1 MLGGT
6 LGRVD
11 MPALRRRIG
20 FVDSGGTT
28 LDWLTAE
35 DVVLT
40 GIGST
45 LRPLWWTY
53 SSEDRARA
61 RELLALLGCAD
72 LAEREISTCSQGER
86 GRIRIA
92 RALIAD
98 PQLLLLDE
106 PAVGLDLAAREALIA
121 ALDRL
126 SEERPDLTSVLV
138 THHLEEIPASSTH
151 AILLRDGQALAAG
164 ADRDHADEREP
175 VGLLRSARRLPLRW
189 PALERSRARQLVAQR
204 GRRFTLTPLTPHQ
217 AMVTPAKIFVAS
229 IRSSTGR
236 NSFVPWMPQLGSP
249 RPKIS
254 EGCPSGNQKLASQT
268 NGAVSMTAIA
278 TRDALHDVGDRL
290 HARVVEWHV
299 DRLLDPRRRGCRHPA
314 AGRAPEDGRAASS
327 HSR

>member
-1 MLGGT
+1 MDRQKHALVLAGAMRHPSRGRVSVLGGT

-11 MPALRRRIG
+11 MPALRRCIG
-20 FVDSGGTT
+20 FVDSGSTA

-35 DVVLT
+35 EVVLT

-98 PQLLLLDE
+98 PRLLLLDE

-126 SEERPDLTSVLV
+126 SEEKPDLTSVLV
-138 THHLEEIPASSTH
+138 THHLEEIPPSSTH
-151 AILLRDGQALAAG
+151 VILLRDGQVLARGPIETTLTSPNLSACFG
-164 ADRDHADEREP
+164 LPVECRHDGERW
-175 VGLLRSARRLPLRW
+175 SARA
-189 PALERSRARQLVAQR
+189 PANWSRATSDSL
-204 GRRFTLTPLTPHQ
+204 
-217 AMVTPAKIFVAS
+217 
-229 IRSSTGR
+229 
-236 NSFVPWMPQLGSP
+236 
-249 RPKIS
+249 
-254 EGCPSGNQKLASQT
+254 
-268 NGAVSMTAIA
+268 
-278 TRDALHDVGDRL
+278 
-290 HARVVEWHV
+290 
-299 DRLLDPRRRGCRHPA
+299 
-314 AGRAPEDGRAASS
+314 
-327 HSR
+327 

>member
-1 MLGGT
+1 LTNTDLPPQVSPEVAIEFAAVSVWTPQGAQILGEIDWCVLTGQRWVLIGPNGSGKSTLLSLAGALRHPSRGRISVLGGT

-11 MPALRRRIG
+11 MPALRCSIG
-20 FVDSGGTT
+20 FVDSGGAT

-61 RELLALLGCAD
+61 RELLALLGCAG
-72 LAEREISTCSQGER
+72 LADREISTCSQGER

-126 SEERPDLTSVLV
+126 SEEQPELTSVLV
-138 THHLEEIPASSTH
+138 THHLEEIPSSSTH
-151 AILLRDGQALAAG
+151 VILLRAGHVLALGPIETKLTSANLSACFGLPVECRHDG
-164 ADRDHADEREP
+164 ERW
-175 VGLLRSARRLPLRW
+175 SARAPANWLR
-189 PALERSRARQLVAQR
+189 
-204 GRRFTLTPLTPHQ
+204 G
-217 AMVTPAKIFVAS
+217 AS
-229 IRSSTGR
+229 HLS
-236 NSFVPWMPQLGSP
+236 
-249 RPKIS
+249 
-254 EGCPSGNQKLASQT
+254 
-268 NGAVSMTAIA
+268 
-278 TRDALHDVGDRL
+278 
-290 HARVVEWHV
+290 
-299 DRLLDPRRRGCRHPA
+299 
-314 AGRAPEDGRAASS
+314 
-327 HSR
+327 

>member
-1 MLGGT
+1 LTNVNLVAQEERASAIRFAAVRVWTPHGVQILQGIDWRVLPGERWVLLGPNGSGKSTLLSLAGALRHPSKGAVSVLGGT

-11 MPALRRRIG
+11 MPALRGRIG

-35 DVVLT
+35 EVVLT

-126 SEERPDLTSVLV
+126 SKERLNLTSVLV

-151 AILLRDGQALAAG
+151 AILLREGRAVAAG
-164 ADRDHADEREP
+164 AIESTLTSASLSACFGLP
-175 VGLLRSARRLPLRW
+175 VDCRHDGQRWSARA
-189 PALERSRARQLVAQR
+189 PADW
-204 GRRFTLTPLTPHQ
+204 T
-217 AMVTPAKIFVAS
+217 
-229 IRSSTGR
+229 R
-236 NSFVPWMPQLGSP
+236 NM
-249 RPKIS
+249 
-254 EGCPSGNQKLASQT
+254 
-268 NGAVSMTAIA
+268 
-278 TRDALHDVGDRL
+278 
-290 HARVVEWHV
+290 
-299 DRLLDPRRRGCRHPA
+299 
-314 AGRAPEDGRAASS
+314 AGRSD
-327 HSR
+327 

>member
-1 MLGGT
+1 LTDARPVPHDESGPAIKFAAVSVWTPQGAQILRGIDWSVLPGERWVLIGPNGSGKSTLLSLAGALRHPSRGQVSVLGGT

-11 MPALRRRIG
+11 MPALRGRIG
-20 FVDSGGTT
+20 FVDSGSTT

-35 DVVLT
+35 EVVLT

-61 RELLALLGCAD
+61 RELVALLGCAD
-72 LAEREISTCSQGER
+72 LAEREIWTCSQGEL

-126 SEERPDLTSVLV
+126 SEERPRLTSVLV

-151 AILLRDGQALAAG
+151 AILLRAGQALAVG
-164 ADRDHADEREP
+164 AIEE
-175 VGLLRSARRLPLRW
+175 
-189 PALERSRARQLVAQR
+189 
-204 GRRFTLTPLTPHQ
+204 TLTSANLSACFGLP
-217 AMVTPAKIFVAS
+217 
-229 IRSSTGR
+229 
-236 NSFVPWMPQLGSP
+236 
-249 RPKIS
+249 
-254 EGCPSGNQKLASQT
+254 
-268 NGAVSMTAIA
+268 
-278 TRDALHDVGDRL
+278 
-290 HARVVEWHV
+290 V
-299 DRLLDPRRRGCRHPA
+299 DCRHDGQRWAARASADWARIPA
-314 AGRAPEDGRAASS
+314 TQ
-327 HSR
+327 SR

>member
-1 MLGGT
+1 LTIANAEAQNEIGAAIQFDAVSVWTPLGAQILRGIDWCVQPGERWVLIGPNGSGKSTLLSLAGALRHPSRGRVSVLGGT

-11 MPALRRRIG
+11 MPALRGHIG
-20 FVDSGGTT
+20 FVDSGSAT

-53 SSEDRARA
+53 SREDHDRS

-72 LAEREISTCSQGER
+72 LADREIAMCSQGER

-92 RALIAD
+92 RALIAE

-126 SEERPDLTSVLV
+126 SEERAGLTTVHV
-138 THHLEEIPASSTH
+138 THHLEEVPASSTH

-164 ADRDHADEREP
+164 AIQTTLTSTNLSACFGLP
-175 VGLLRSARRLPLRW
+175 VDCRHDGQRWSARA
-189 PALERSRARQLVAQR
+189 PANWSR
-204 GRRFTLTPLTPHQ
+204 
-217 AMVTPAKIFVAS
+217 
-229 IRSSTGR
+229 
-236 NSFVPWMPQLGSP
+236 N
-249 RPKIS
+249 
-254 EGCPSGNQKLASQT
+254 
-268 NGAVSMTAIA
+268 
-278 TRDALHDVGDRL
+278 
-290 HARVVEWHV
+290 
-299 DRLLDPRRRGCRHPA
+299 A
-314 AGRAPEDGRAASS
+314 AAD
-327 HSR
+327 SR

>member
-1 MLGGT
+1 MTIANPAPQYEAGAALRFTAVSVWTPQGAQILREIDWCVLPGERWVLIGPNGSGKSTLLSLAGALRHPSRGRVSVLGGT

-11 MPALRRRIG
+11 MPMLRGRIG
-20 FVDSGGTT
+20 FVDSGGAM

-61 RELLALLGCAD
+61 RELLALLGCAG
-72 LAEREISTCSQGER
+72 LADREISTCSQGER

-121 ALDRL
+121 GLDRL

-138 THHLEEIPASSTH
+138 THHLEEVPSSSTH
-151 AILLRDGQALAAG
+151 AILLREGQSVAAGLIRTTLTSANLSACFGLTVDCRHDGQRWSARAPANWSRNAAAG
-164 ADRDHADEREP
+164 
-175 VGLLRSARRLPLRW
+175 
-189 PALERSRARQLVAQR
+189 SR
-204 GRRFTLTPLTPHQ
+204 
-217 AMVTPAKIFVAS
+217 
-229 IRSSTGR
+229 
-236 NSFVPWMPQLGSP
+236 
-249 RPKIS
+249 
-254 EGCPSGNQKLASQT
+254 
-268 NGAVSMTAIA
+268 
-278 TRDALHDVGDRL
+278 
-290 HARVVEWHV
+290 
-299 DRLLDPRRRGCRHPA
+299 
-314 AGRAPEDGRAASS
+314 
-327 HSR
+327 